1 MISGFFR
8 YDTMPRISDECRKL
22 KQVMLLAFQVPQGIL
37 KLLDA
42 HPELSDKS
50 AGDT

>member
-1 MISGFFR
+1 MNAGS
-8 YDTMPRISDECRKL
+8 E
-22 KQVMLLAFQVPQGIL
+22 VMLLAFQVPQGIL

>member
-1 MISGFFR
+1 MQ
-8 YDTMPRISDECRKL
+8 EAKL
-22 KQVMLLAFQVPQGIL
+22 CCSELAFQVPQGIL